1 MCESNAKSPKSQSR
15 HKDMY
20 KTSPNWQQLYRV
32 QCLSRLQH
40 NRHETRSRLI
50 EKFRN
55 FNINETSSD
64 EHFLNDSE
72 LMIESVMKSV
82 WDQYNKAIIP
92 HINESEVNE
101 FMEQIRQ
108 ELIIEESQYWENLLE
123 SRKKEEIEWLLTNCD
138 SVVCFFCKRSPI
150 KLISFNDKTQLI
162 CNNCGFE
169 FTAQCSITLGSLQK
183 RIDDIISEHNSIC
196 INRDFDF
203 NIIEKT
209 FINSSNNISLS
220 CSVCGKS
227 QLIF

>member
-1 MCESNAKSPKSQSR
+1 M
-15 HKDMY
+15 
-20 KTSPNWQQLYRV
+20 NWK
-32 QCLSRLQH
+32 QCFSRLQH
-40 NRHETRSRLI
+40 KRHETRSRLI

-92 HINESEVNE
+92 LINESEVNE

-108 ELIIEESQYWENLLE
+108 ELIVEGFNCIIVWFNSIIIFIFNWIEGQYWENLLE

-150 KLISFNDKTQLI
+150 KLIALHDKTQLI
-162 CNNCGFE
+162 CNNCGFD
-169 FTAQCSITLGSLQK
+169 FTAQVSYDINLFLYFSKEILVHKSSLFNTFMTIQ
-183 RIDDIISEHNSIC
+183 SE
-196 INRDFDF
+196 
-203 NIIEKT
+203 
-209 FINSSNNISLS
+209 
-220 CSVCGKS
+220 
-227 QLIF
+227 